1 MAVEVGTDAVQH
13 LAGEAVVLPLLCVEL
28 EHALVH
34 QVLPVLPQHSRETA
48 IGQVREREC
57 QRIGQP
63 GQVVT
68 SIPVCVMLQ
77 NIDTSNI
84 FLRPL

>member
-48 IGQVREREC
+48 IGQVREREG
-57 QRIGQP
+57 QRI

-68 SIPVCVMLQ
+68 SILVCVMLQ